1 MPVLHEIKNIKIDDE
16 LRVCPDCG
24 YEFGFHTT
32 FLKLNPGKNPPVIK
46 STREVYRVIL
56 LCPECGARYDVGWRV
71 SFTETE
77 ERVIRTTGNQMTTV

>member
-16 LRVCPDCG
+16 LRVCPECG

-32 FLKLNPGKNPPVIK
+32 CLKLNAGKNPPVIK

-77 ERVIRTTGNQMTTV
+77 DRVIRTTGNQMTTV

>member
-77 ERVIRTTGNQMTTV
+77 ERVIRTTGNQITTV